1 MFDDAQLL
9 LGRCY
14 VSGRRGCG
22 PVEPF
27 IARAVHDPGLLVRR
41 CMRSRDFAVDRPDE
55 GRQLAGDRSY
65 HDRRPLALARQ
76 CPEAATEPHL
86 RLPGNLAGCSWRGP
100 DPGLHVLADA
110 WREPVAPR
118 GLDEQPACTG
128 VAGLGDA
135 AALDALSG
143 RSL

>member
-1 MFDDAQLL
+1 MLGDALL
-9 LGRCY
+9 SYATCFR
-14 VSGRRGCG
+14 SGRRGCG

-55 GRQLAGDRSY
+55 GGQLAGDRGY
-65 HDRRPLALARQ
+65 HDRRPLALPRQ
-76 CPEAATEPHL
+76 CPEASTEPHL
-86 RLPGNLAGCSWRGP
+86 RLPGNLACRPWRGP

-110 WREPVAPR
+110 WRESVAPR
-118 GLDEQPACTG
+118 SLDEQPSCAR
-128 VAGLGDA
+128 VASLGDA
-135 AALDALSG
+135 TALDVLSG

>member
-1 MFDDAQLL
+1 MFDDAPLL

-55 GRQLAGDRSY
+55 GRQLAGDRSH

-76 CPEAATEPHL
+76 CPEAATKPHL
-86 RLPGNLAGCSWRGP
+86 GLPGNLAGRPWRGP

-110 WREPVAPR
+110 WRESVAPR
-118 GLDEQPACTG
+118 SLYEQPSCTR
-128 VAGLGDA
+128 VTGLGDA
-135 AALDALSG
+135 TAFDVFPG